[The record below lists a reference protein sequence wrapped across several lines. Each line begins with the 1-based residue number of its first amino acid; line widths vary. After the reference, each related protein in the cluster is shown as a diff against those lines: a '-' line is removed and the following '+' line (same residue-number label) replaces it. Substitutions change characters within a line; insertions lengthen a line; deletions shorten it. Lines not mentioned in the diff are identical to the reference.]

1 MSPDPDGQGTDMTDV
16 QSYAFGRGEAQAPVM
31 LSGLDRLGEKLG
43 RRIRALIEPIAGV
56 RPNVEVQEAR
66 VMDFAAWSAEVPP
79 FTSISLYRLHP
90 LKGQMLLRLDA
101 SMISTLVDCFYGGIG
116 NRPLPARVE
125 FTPTEDRLIAR
136 ISDTLV
142 ARLAET
148 WDDVVPLDVGLILR
162 ETGVGYASA
171 AQPADQMVLQRF
183 TISLTRDQEW
193 PVDLLFPLSALRA
206 VEQLT
211 GAKVP
216 SDDEQVDPIWQA
228 RIARRMRDIRL
239 PARTVVA
246 RPNLSLADLMEL
258 KVGDVIPVTIGRSLP
273 LIVGNRIVAHGSIGE
288 QDGRAAF
295 QIEKLAQEPEQ

>member
-1 MSPDPDGQGTDMTDV
+1 MTDV
-16 QSYAFGRGEAQAPVM
+16 QSYAFGRGESQAPVM

-43 RRIRALIEPIAGV
+43 RRIRAIVEPIAGV
-56 RPNVEVQEAR
+56 RPNVEAQEAK
-66 VMDFAAWSAEVPP
+66 VLDFGAWSAQVPA
-79 FTSISLYRLHP
+79 FCSLSVYRLQP
-90 LKGQMLLRLDA
+90 LKGQVLLRMDA
-101 SMISTLVDCFYGGIG
+101 AMISTFVDCFYGGIG
-116 NRPLPARVE
+116 NRPLPARTE

-136 ISDTLV
+136 LCDSLLSRMV
-142 ARLAET
+142 ET
-148 WDDVVPLDVGLILR
+148 WGDVLPLEPGLILR
-162 ETGVGYASA
+162 ESGVGYAAA
-171 AQPADQMVLQRF
+171 AQPTDQMVLQRF
-183 TISLTRDQEW
+183 VISITREQEW
-193 PVDLLFPLSALRA
+193 PIDLLFPLSALRA
-206 VEQLT
+206 VEGLVST
-211 GAKVP
+211 KLP
-216 SDDEQVDPIWQA
+216 TDEEHLDPVWQA

>member
-1 MSPDPDGQGTDMTDV
+1 MTDV
-16 QSYAFGRGEAQAPVM
+16 QSYAFGRGESQAPVM

-43 RRIRALIEPIAGV
+43 RRIRAIVEPIAGA
-56 RPNVEVQEAR
+56 RPNVEAQEAR
-66 VMDFAAWSAEVPP
+66 VLDFAAWSAQVPA
-79 FTSISLYRLHP
+79 FCSLSVYRLLP
-90 LKGQMLLRLDA
+90 LKGQMLLRMDA
-101 SMISTLVDCFYGGIG
+101 AMISTFVDCFYGGIG
-116 NRPLPARVE
+116 NRPLPARTE

-136 ISDTLV
+136 LADSLL
-142 ARLAET
+142 ARLVET
-148 WDDVVPLDVGLILR
+148 WDDVLPLEPGLILR
-162 ETGVGYASA
+162 ESGVGYAAA
-171 AQPADQMVLQRF
+171 AQPTDQMVLQRF
-183 TISLTRDQEW
+183 VVSLTRDQEW
-193 PVDLLFPLSALRA
+193 PIDLLFPLSALRA
-206 VEQLT
+206 VEGLVST
-211 GAKVP
+211 KLPA
-216 SDDEQVDPIWQA
+216 DEEHRDPVWQA